1 MTLYSK
7 KIMVRFAVAI
17 PTYHLHYCFLERIL
31 TNISE
36 QVLLPDLVS
45 VSASSCR
52 TDEEKETLASIRSRP
67 WPFRLILQCYEKVAF
82 AAENR
87 NRAAAAAIDAG
98 ADIISFFD
106 CDDLMHPR
114 RIQRLEAAFRQHT
127 DIDCILHCFDTS
139 DSFKEFDHT
148 LDFTVVKDA
157 YLISDTLYSP
167 FTKSL
172 VVIQRVCFEDIEGIQ
187 YGHVTVR
194 AHCFDK
200 VLQNTGAL
208 GYEDSLYL
216 TDLLKAN
223 YNVACIPYKL
233 SMYSLV
239 DGETMGKN
247 KESMFLS

>member
-1 MTLYSK
+1 
-7 KIMVRFAVAI
+7 MVRFAVAI

-31 TNISE
+31 KNISE
-36 QVLLPDLVS
+36 QILLPDLVS
-45 VSASSCR
+45 ISASSCR
-52 TDEEKETLASIRSRP
+52 TAEEKETLASIRSKP
-67 WPFRLILQCYEKVAF
+67 WPFRLILQEFEKVAF

-87 NRAAAAAIDAG
+87 NRAAAAALKAG

-114 RIQRLEAAFRQHT
+114 RIQLLEASFRRHT
-127 DIDCILHCFDTS
+127 DIDCIMHCFDTT

-157 YLISDTLYSP
+157 YLKSETLYSP
-167 FTKSL
+167 FTKSHIVL
-172 VVIQRVCFEDIEGIQ
+172 QRVCFEDLEPH
-187 YGHVTVR
+187 YGHVTIR
-194 AHCFDK
+194 RKCFDMVK
-200 VLQNTGAL
+200 INTEAL

-223 YNVACIPYKL
+223 YMIACIPYKL

-239 DGETMGKN
+239 DAETMNKN
-247 KESMFLS
+247 KESMILS